1 MFAGGGKKG
10 EKIGSEFGKM
20 KTFFGGFVL
29 THRLWRRPQAGEY
42 WRMHRTLMM
51 MLLLL
56 LPSSFLRVLSPESA
70 ARLLSP
76 ASRMRRRIPR

>member
-20 KTFFGGFVL
+20 KTFLGGFVL

-42 WRMHRTLMM
+42 WRMQLLLL
-51 MLLLL
+51 LLLL